1 MKLILLGP
9 PGAGKGTQ
17 ARYICQQFDIPQ
29 ISTGEMLRSAV
40 GAETPLGIKVRDIL
54 AAGELVDDA
63 TVVELVK
70 DRLTAPDCANG
81 FLFDGFPRTLPQAE
95 AVQGAEIDIDAVLEI
110 RLPDDLVLERLTGRR
125 IHEASGRTYHV
136 EYDPPRRAGF
146 DDATGEPLV
155 QRSDDQEDT
164 VRDRLRIYHEQ
175 TRPLI
180 HFYQSLAA
188 DAKCRYLTIDGSLGV
203 QQVQAAIFAALSSE
217 TSETSHK
224 GREQD

>member
-17 ARYICQQFDIPQ
+17 ARSICQQHGIPQ
-29 ISTGEMLRSAV
+29 ISTGEMLRSAI
-40 GAETPLGIKVRDIL
+40 AAATPLGIQVRDTL

-70 DRLTAPDCANG
+70 DRLTAPDCGKG
-81 FLFDGFPRTLPQAE
+81 FLFDGFPRTLAQAQ
-95 AVQGAEIDIDAVLEI
+95 AVEDAEIDIDAVLEI

-125 IHEASGRTYHV
+125 IHEGSGRTYHV

-155 QRSDDQEDT
+155 QRPDDEEET
-164 VRDRLRIYHEQ
+164 VRDRLRIYHRQ

-180 HFYQSLAA
+180 RFYQRLAA
-188 DAKCRYLTIDGSLGV
+188 NGETRYLTIDGSLGV
-203 QQVQAAIFAALSSE
+203 KDVQDAVRDALSNQ
-217 TSETSHK
+217 
-224 GREQD
+224 GQR

>member
-17 ARYICQQFDIPQ
+17 ARSICQQHGIPQ
-29 ISTGEMLRSAV
+29 ISTGEMLRSAI
-40 GAETPLGIKVRDIL
+40 AAATPLGIQVRDTL
-54 AAGELVDDA
+54 AAGELVADA

-70 DRLTAPDCANG
+70 DRLTAPDCSKG
-81 FLFDGFPRTLPQAE
+81 FLFDGFPRTLAQAQ
-95 AVQGAEIDIDAVLEI
+95 AVEDAEIDIDAVLEI

-125 IHEASGRTYHV
+125 IHEGSGRTYHV

-155 QRSDDQEDT
+155 QRPDDEEET
-164 VRDRLRIYHEQ
+164 VRDRLRIYHRQ

-180 HFYQSLAA
+180 RFYQRLAA
-188 DAKCRYLTIDGSLGV
+188 NGETRYLTIDGSLGV
-203 QQVQAAIFAALSSE
+203 KDVQDAVRDALSNQ
-217 TSETSHK
+217 
-224 GREQD
+224 GQR

>member
-1 MKLILLGP
+1 MMKLILLGP

-17 ARYICQQFDIPQ
+17 ARSICQQHGIPQ
-29 ISTGEMLRSAV
+29 ISTGEMLRSAI
-40 GAETPLGIKVRDIL
+40 AAATPLGIQVRDTL

-70 DRLTAPDCANG
+70 DRLTAPDCGKG
-81 FLFDGFPRTLPQAE
+81 FLFDGFPRTLAQAQ
-95 AVQGAEIDIDAVLEI
+95 AVEDAEIDIDAVLEI

-125 IHEASGRTYHV
+125 IHEGSGRTYHV

-155 QRSDDQEDT
+155 QRPDDEEET
-164 VRDRLRIYHEQ
+164 VRDRLRIYHRQ

-180 HFYQSLAA
+180 RFYQRLAA
-188 DAKCRYLTIDGSLGV
+188 NGQTRYLTIDGSLSV
-203 QQVQAAIFAALSSE
+203 QDVQDAIRDALSSQAQ
-217 TSETSHK
+217 S
-224 GREQD
+224 